1 MAFSLIK
8 DIDNFFTKFF
18 AKTDSAQKV
27 WPPSARWLA
36 HRSRPDGRR
45 PGGRPGS
52 HRRLHG
58 GTDRPRHLPVHR
70 GAVGH
75 SPTALNVLNAINSNL
90 TGLLQDAQVKNSAK
104 SAEIT
109 AKVNAVVSEVNAIA
123 AFFPAR
129 PGLSVLPEARTLARG
144 RGGPPRGSPAAFPS
158 PRQARG
164 LTFWFESIRGPNRG
178 RRFCRKRPG
187 KCLFPTWS
195 CNFINKT
202 ALVMVQ
208 ATL

>member
-18 AKTDSAQKV
+18 AKTTSAQKV
-27 WPPSARWLA
+27 LA
-36 HRSRPDGRR
+36 TVGALAPLIEAGLTVED
-45 PGGRPGS
+45 PAAAPVVTAAFTEVQTD
-52 HRRLHG
+52 L
-58 GTDRPRHLPVHR
+58 GTFQSIVKQS
-70 GAVGH
+70 GTT
-75 SPTALNVLNAINSNL
+75 PTALNVLNAINSNL

-144 RGGPPRGSPAAFPS
+144 RRDQPRGSPAAFPS

-164 LTFWFESIRGPNRG
+164 LTYSVQG
-178 RRFCRKRPG
+178 RFQKATSWSRFLHEVAGEMR
-187 KCLFPTWS
+187 FPYVV
-195 CNFINKT
+195 
-202 ALVMVQ
+202 L
-208 ATL
+208 

>member
-18 AKTDSAQKV
+18 AKTTSAQKV
-27 WPPSARWLA
+27 LA
-36 HRSRPDGRR
+36 TVGALAPLIEAGLTVED
-45 PGGRPGS
+45 PAAAPVATAAFTEVQTD
-52 HRRLHG
+52 L
-58 GTDRPRHLPVHR
+58 GTFQSIVKQS
-70 GAVGH
+70 GTT
-75 SPTALNVLNAINSNL
+75 PTALNVLNAINSNL

-144 RGGPPRGSPAAFPS
+144 RGGPAARKPGAFPS

-164 LTFWFESIRGPNRG
+164 LTFWFGVHFRGPNRG
-178 RRFCRKRPG
+178 RRFCRKDRG
-187 KCLFPTWS
+187 NAFS
-195 CNFINKT
+195 N
-202 ALVMVQ
+202 LV
-208 ATL
+208 L